1 MTAMTQLLTL
11 EIYSFMT
18 IFLRVG
24 SAILVMPGFM
34 VSYVNMRQRL
44 SIALTLSLILIPL
57 ISARLPLPSQNFGE
71 LIKICLCEITYGL
84 FLGLCMQF
92 LYAALSLVGNFAG
105 QAIGFSNAQMFDPT
119 FQTQSIILETF
130 LSIIALTIIFITD
143 LHHLMISA
151 VVDSYSLFPIGSAL
165 PVDNFAEFLSKSL
178 NNSFIMGFKIASPFI
193 AFTIIFYTGMGLI
206 SRLMP
211 QLNIFFLSLPLQIYL
226 GLGLLFMT
234 VPIIIVWFTK
244 YYEEGLF
251 RFVK

>member
-1 MTAMTQLLTL
+1 MTQLFTL
-11 EIYSFMT
+11 EIYTFMT

-34 VSYVNMRQRL
+34 TSYVSTRIRL
-44 SIALTLSLILIPL
+44 SVALALTLVLIPL
-57 ISARLPLPSQNFGE
+57 LSTRLPVPPADFGSF
-71 LIKICLCEITYGL
+71 LTTCIFEITYGL
-84 FLGLCMQF
+84 FMGLCMQF

-119 FQTQSIILETF
+119 FQTQSIVLESF
-130 LSIIALTIIFITD
+130 LSIIALTVIFITD

-151 VVDSYSLFPIGSAL
+151 VVDSYVLFPVGSDL
-165 PVDNFAEFLSKSL
+165 PIDNFAEFLSKSL
-178 NNSFIMGFKIASPFI
+178 NNSFVMGFKIASPFI
-193 AFTIIFYTGMGLI
+193 AFTIIFYSGMGLL

-234 VPIIIVWFTK
+234 VPIIIVWFTR
-244 YYEEGLF
+244 YYENGLMK
-251 RFVK
+251 FVR

>member
-1 MTAMTQLLTL
+1 MTQLFTL
-11 EIYSFMT
+11 EIYAFMT

-34 VSYVNMRQRL
+34 TSYVSTRIRL
-44 SIALTLSLILIPL
+44 SVALALTLVLLPL
-57 ISARLPLPSQNFGE
+57 LSTRLPVPPADFGSF
-71 LIKICLCEITYGL
+71 LTTCIFEITYGL
-84 FLGLCMQF
+84 FMGLCMQF

-119 FQTQSIILETF
+119 FQTQSIVLESF
-130 LSIIALTIIFITD
+130 LSIIALTVIFITD

-151 VVDSYSLFPIGSAL
+151 IVDSYVLFPVGSDL
-165 PVDNFAEFLSKSL
+165 PIDNFAEFLSKSL

-193 AFTIIFYTGMGLI
+193 AFTIIFYSGMGLL

-234 VPIIIVWFTK
+234 VPIIIVWFTR
-244 YYEEGLF
+244 YYENGLMK
-251 RFVK
+251 FVR

>member
-1 MTAMTQLLTL
+1 MTQLFTL
-11 EIYSFMT
+11 EIYAFMT
-18 IFLRVG
+18 IFLRIG

-34 VSYVNMRQRL
+34 TSYVSTRIRL
-44 SIALTLSLILIPL
+44 SVALALTLVLLPL
-57 ISARLPLPSQNFGE
+57 LSTRLPVPPADFGSF
-71 LIKICLCEITYGL
+71 LTTCIFEITYGL
-84 FLGLCMQF
+84 FMGLCMQF

-119 FQTQSIILETF
+119 FQTQSIVLESF
-130 LSIIALTIIFITD
+130 LSIIALTVIFITD

-151 VVDSYSLFPIGSAL
+151 IVDSYVLFPVGSVL
-165 PVDNFAEFLSKSL
+165 PIDNFAEFLSKSL

-193 AFTIIFYTGMGLI
+193 AFTIIFYSGMGLL

-234 VPIIIVWFTK
+234 VPIIIVWFTR
-244 YYEEGLF
+244 YYENGLMK
-251 RFVK
+251 FVR

>member
-1 MTAMTQLLTL
+1 MTQLFTL
-11 EIYSFMT
+11 EIYAFMT
-18 IFLRVG
+18 IFLRIG

-34 VSYVNMRQRL
+34 TSYVSTRIRL
-44 SIALTLSLILIPL
+44 SVALALTLVLIPL
-57 ISARLPLPSQNFGE
+57 LSTRLPVPPADFGSF
-71 LIKICLCEITYGL
+71 LTTCIFEITYGL
-84 FLGLCMQF
+84 FMGLCMQF

-119 FQTQSIILETF
+119 FQTQSIVLESF
-130 LSIIALTIIFITD
+130 LSIIALTVIFITD

-151 VVDSYSLFPIGSAL
+151 IVDSYVLFPVGSDL
-165 PVDNFAEFLSKSL
+165 PIDNFAEFLSKSL

-193 AFTIIFYTGMGLI
+193 AFTIIFYSGMGLL

-234 VPIIIVWFTK
+234 VPIIIVWFTR
-244 YYEEGLF
+244 YYENGLMK
-251 RFVK
+251 FVR

>member
-1 MTAMTQLLTL
+1 MTQLFTL
-11 EIYSFMT
+11 EIYAFMT
-18 IFLRVG
+18 IFLRIG

-34 VSYVNMRQRL
+34 TSYVSTRIRL
-44 SIALTLSLILIPL
+44 SVALALTLVL
-57 ISARLPLPSQNFGE
+57 LPLLSTHLPVPPADFGSF
-71 LIKICLCEITYGL
+71 LTTCIFEITYGL
-84 FLGLCMQF
+84 FMGLCMQF

-119 FQTQSIILETF
+119 FQTQSIVLESF
-130 LSIIALTIIFITD
+130 LSIIALTVIFITD

-151 VVDSYSLFPIGSAL
+151 IVDSYVLFPVGSDL
-165 PVDNFAEFLSKSL
+165 PIDNFAEFLSKSL

-193 AFTIIFYTGMGLI
+193 AFTIIFYSGMGLL

-234 VPIIIVWFTK
+234 VPIIIVWFTR
-244 YYEEGLF
+244 YYENGLMK
-251 RFVK
+251 FVR

>member
-1 MTAMTQLLTL
+1 MTQLFTL
-11 EIYSFMT
+11 EIYAFMT
-18 IFLRVG
+18 IFLRIG

-34 VSYVNMRQRL
+34 TSYVSTRIRL
-44 SIALTLSLILIPL
+44 SVALALTLVLLPL
-57 ISARLPLPSQNFGE
+57 LSTRLPVPPADFGSF
-71 LIKICLCEITYGL
+71 LTTCIFEITYGL
-84 FLGLCMQF
+84 FMGLCMQC

-119 FQTQSIILETF
+119 FQTQSIVLESF
-130 LSIIALTIIFITD
+130 LSIIALTVIFITD

-151 VVDSYSLFPIGSAL
+151 IVDSYVLFPVGSDL
-165 PVDNFAEFLSKSL
+165 PIDNFAEFLSKSL

-193 AFTIIFYTGMGLI
+193 AFTIIFYSGMGLL

-234 VPIIIVWFTK
+234 VPIIIVWFTR
-244 YYEEGLF
+244 YYENGLMK
-251 RFVK
+251 FVR

>member
-1 MTAMTQLLTL
+1 MTQLFTL
-11 EIYSFMT
+11 EIYTFMT

-34 VSYVNMRQRL
+34 TSYVSTRIRL
-44 SIALTLSLILIPL
+44 SVALALTLVLMPL
-57 ISARLPLPSQNFGE
+57 LSTRLPVPPADFGSF
-71 LIKICLCEITYGL
+71 LTTCIFEITYGL
-84 FLGLCMQF
+84 FMGLCMQF

-119 FQTQSIILETF
+119 FQTQSIVLESF
-130 LSIIALTIIFITD
+130 LSIIALTVIFITD

-151 VVDSYSLFPIGSAL
+151 VVDSYVLFPVGSDL
-165 PVDNFAEFLSKSL
+165 PIDNFAEFLSKSL

-193 AFTIIFYTGMGLI
+193 AFTIIFYSGMGLL

-234 VPIIIVWFTK
+234 VLIIIVWFTR
-244 YYEEGLF
+244 YYENGLMK
-251 RFVK
+251 FVR

>member
-1 MTAMTQLLTL
+1 MTQLFTL
-11 EIYSFMT
+11 EIYTFMT

-34 VSYVNMRQRL
+34 TSYVSTRIRL
-44 SIALTLSLILIPL
+44 SVALALTLVLIPL
-57 ISARLPLPSQNFGE
+57 LSTRLPVPPADFGSF
-71 LIKICLCEITYGL
+71 LTTCIFEITYGL
-84 FLGLCMQF
+84 FMGLCMQF

-119 FQTQSIILETF
+119 FQTQSIVLESF
-130 LSIIALTIIFITD
+130 LSIIALTVIFITD

-151 VVDSYSLFPIGSAL
+151 IVDSYVLFPVGSDL
-165 PVDNFAEFLSKSL
+165 PIDNFAEFLSKSL

-193 AFTIIFYTGMGLI
+193 AFTIIFYSGMGLL

-234 VPIIIVWFTK
+234 VPIIIVWFTR
-244 YYEEGLF
+244 YYENGLMK
-251 RFVK
+251 FVR

>member
-1 MTAMTQLLTL
+1 MTQLFTL
-11 EIYSFMT
+11 EIYAFMT

-34 VSYVNMRQRL
+34 TSYVSPRIRL
-44 SIALTLSLILIPL
+44 SVALALTLVLIPL
-57 ISARLPLPSQNFGE
+57 LSTRLPVPPADFGSF
-71 LIKICLCEITYGL
+71 LTTCIFEITYGL
-84 FLGLCMQF
+84 FMGLCMQF

-119 FQTQSIILETF
+119 FQTQSIVLESF
-130 LSIIALTIIFITD
+130 LSIIALTVIFITD

-151 VVDSYSLFPIGSAL
+151 IVDSYVLFPVGSDL
-165 PVDNFAEFLSKSL
+165 PIDNFAEFLSKSL

-193 AFTIIFYTGMGLI
+193 AFTIIFYSGMGLL

-234 VPIIIVWFTK
+234 VPIIIVWFTR
-244 YYEEGLF
+244 YYENGLMK
-251 RFVK
+251 FVR

>member
-1 MTAMTQLLTL
+1 MTQLFTL
-11 EIYSFMT
+11 EIYAFMT

-34 VSYVNMRQRL
+34 TSYVSTRIRL
-44 SIALTLSLILIPL
+44 SVALALTLVLIPL
-57 ISARLPLPSQNFGE
+57 LSSRLPVPPADFGSF
-71 LIKICLCEITYGL
+71 LTTCIFEITYGL
-84 FLGLCMQF
+84 FMGLCMQF

-119 FQTQSIILETF
+119 FQAQSIVLESF
-130 LSIIALTIIFITD
+130 LSIIALTVIFITD

-151 VVDSYSLFPIGSAL
+151 IVDSYVLFPVGSDL
-165 PVDNFAEFLSKSL
+165 PIDNFAEFLSKSL

-193 AFTIIFYTGMGLI
+193 AFTIIFYSGMGLL

-234 VPIIIVWFTK
+234 VPIIIVWFTR
-244 YYEEGLF
+244 YYENGLMK
-251 RFVK
+251 FVR

>member
-1 MTAMTQLLTL
+1 MTQLFTL
-11 EIYSFMT
+11 EIYTFMT

-34 VSYVNMRQRL
+34 TSYVSTRIRL
-44 SIALTLSLILIPL
+44 SVALVLTLVLMPL
-57 ISARLPLPSQNFGE
+57 LSTRLPVPPADFGSF
-71 LIKICLCEITYGL
+71 LTTCIFEITYGL
-84 FLGLCMQF
+84 FMGLCMQF

-119 FQTQSIILETF
+119 FQTQSIVLESF
-130 LSIIALTIIFITD
+130 LSIIALTVIFITD

-151 VVDSYSLFPIGSAL
+151 VVDSYVLFPVGSDL
-165 PVDNFAEFLSKSL
+165 PIDNFAEFLSKSL
-178 NNSFIMGFKIASPFI
+178 NNSFVMGFKIASPFI
-193 AFTIIFYTGMGLI
+193 AFTIIFYSGMGLL

-234 VPIIIVWFTK
+234 VPIIIVWFT
-244 YYEEGLF
+244 
-251 RFVK
+251 